1 MLSIF
6 DIFVQM
12 RKYHIL
18 GIQNGIL
25 YDDCEQLLLFTKL
38 QHNVQLI
45 LDIKLLMYDHVDN
58 NFLCVPQA
66 LNYMSSEG

>member
-1 MLSIF
+1 MMIAINVST
-6 DIFVQM
+6 
-12 RKYHIL
+12 
-18 GIQNGIL
+18 L
-25 YDDCEQLLLFTKL
+25 YNWLLFTKL